1 MLAKF
6 EEIEGRKEPRPRVKD
21 YCTGSIVIEITKGD
35 GLTSHGM
42 TFFWY
47 ECPVIKVRGLFI
59 NTSSHSGEL
68 SKFDQIMEVDNK
80 SIVGKTKQTAIT
92 MVRDSWASENSVL
105 TLFVQKVKKCPVPS
119 KFGHVSD
126 RKNLVK
132 FEGEIDVNTEMIL

>member
-1 MLAKF
+1 MIADI
-6 EEIEGRKEPRPRVKD
+6 EVIEGRKEPRPRVKD

-92 MVRDSWASENSVL
+92 MVKSEVVGYFAHTRNKFFGVVG
-105 TLFVQKVKKCPVPS
+105 FHQKS
-119 KFGHVSD
+119 K
-126 RKNLVK
+126 
-132 FEGEIDVNTEMIL
+132 I